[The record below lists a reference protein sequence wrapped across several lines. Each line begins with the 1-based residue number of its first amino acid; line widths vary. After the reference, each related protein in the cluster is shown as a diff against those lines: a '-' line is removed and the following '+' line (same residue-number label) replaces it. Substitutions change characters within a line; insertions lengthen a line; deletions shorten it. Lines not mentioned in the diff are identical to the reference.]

1 MVKVYNLSRGLNV
14 FIHTFNAYC
23 KSAVLTGFN
32 GGRVICVEQAYE
44 NAVACSA
51 SSKLGFDAGI
61 CP

>member
-1 MVKVYNLSRGLNV
+1 MIKVYNFSRGLKF
-14 FIHTFNAYC
+14 FICTFNAYC
-23 KSAVLTGFN
+23 KSAVLTGLN

-44 NAVACSA
+44 KAMACSA